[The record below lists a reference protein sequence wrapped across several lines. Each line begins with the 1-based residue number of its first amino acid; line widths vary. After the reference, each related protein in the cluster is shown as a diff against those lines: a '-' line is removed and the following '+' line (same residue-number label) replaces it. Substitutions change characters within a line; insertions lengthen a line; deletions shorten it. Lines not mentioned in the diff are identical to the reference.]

1 MTQNNLFNV
10 GAAANCNG
18 HCISSLVVNIVRGNT
33 ILFNVYR
40 AQCPVC
46 KQLRYFDVEG
56 RTVAGVYKLNGRVAD
71 FKAHFW
77 KELKQYGIDPVG
89 FVKTLADN
97 PNCFNFEV
105 ESLPKRQQLLDN

>member
-1 MTQNNLFNV
+1 MINNSLFNV
-10 GAAANCNG
+10 GGAQNCSG
-18 HCISSLVVNIVRGNT
+18 HCVASLRVNIVRGND

-56 RTVAGVYKLNGRVAD
+56 RTVPGVYKLNGRTAD

-77 KELKQYGIDPVG
+77 KELKQYGLDPVG
-89 FVKTLADN
+89 FINTLAEN
-97 PNCFNFEV
+97 PGSFNFDV
-105 ESLPKRQQLLDN
+105 DSLPKIKKY